1 MPPTSG
7 DKCHVTWRVACV
19 RSCNFIFN
27 LRCVSDRGRI
37 PIRRNLVHGT
47 EPLHMLQASYGS
59 PTGGMR
65 RDV

>member
-7 DKCHVTWRVACV
+7 DKCHVTWRVAWSGV
-19 RSCNFIFN
+19 VTLIFIFN
-27 LRCVSDRGRI
+27 LCCVSDRRF
-37 PIRRNLVHGT
+37 RRNLVHGT
-47 EPLHMLQASYGS
+47 EPLHMLRASYGS